1 MPNSGR
7 KCAGCLKS
15 GLYPPLRRICC
26 GPLEYDGGASGHAS
40 EDTLRLCGDELLL
53 FVSRSGFD
61 ILEVADS
68 PCGYTSDSSSMLQ
81 QGFKALFFVARK
93 K

>member
-1 MPNSGR
+1 M
-7 KCAGCLKS
+7 
-15 GLYPPLRRICC
+15 
-26 GPLEYDGGASGHAS
+26 
-40 EDTLRLCGDELLL
+40 RLCGDELLL

-68 PCGYTSDSSSMLQ
+68 PCGYTSDSLSMLQ